1 MDNANSPISEKYK
14 NLDLLINSELST
26 IKKDFPWTH
35 FILDNFIE
43 TTSFKQFQKAIFSKQ
58 HTFSIQ
64 ENDPHQIQFAVLE
77 YIPLAKI
84 FYSVEFKSILE
95 TLSNTKLTINTK
107 NYVQLRHMDP
117 DSPEFPPHIDDMG
130 FRSVVTI
137 YYLSPD
143 WKEDFGGQLCLHKN
157 KIGDEDQTVF
167 INPIEN
173 RLVIFFSDDTNWH
186 SIKKVYDWERYTI
199 LSEWLVKEKK

>member
-1 MDNANSPISEKYK
+1 MDNPNNPISDKYK
-14 NLDLLINSELST
+14 NLDLLINLELSR
-26 IKKDFPWTH
+26 IKKDIPWTH

-43 TTSFKQFQKAIFSKQ
+43 EASFKQFQQAILSKQ

-64 ENDPHQIQFAVLE
+64 ETDPNQVQFAVLE
-77 YIPLAKI
+77 YLPLAKV
-84 FYSVEFKSILE
+84 FYSIEFKSILE
-95 TLSNTKLTINTK
+95 TLSNTKLAINTR

-117 DSPEFPPHIDDMG
+117 GSPEFPPHIDDMG
-130 FRSVVTI
+130 VRSVVTI

-143 WKEDFGGQLCLHKN
+143 WKEDFGGQLCLHKS
-157 KIGDEDQTVF
+157 KIGDENQTVF

-186 SIKKVYDWERYTI
+186 SIKKVYNWERYTI